1 MGYESKVGISM
12 PEPDYRTMLSLLGEI
27 KNKKQA
33 AKINAKTA
41 DDVINLV
48 TKYADKNDIVEFE
61 DGQKI
66 RYLFW
71 DWQKWYE
78 DFPDVGWLMR
88 YVRNLP
94 DYEYI
99 RVGEELTDIERK
111 YPNEYSAVI
120 DVSRDICLMEW

>member
-12 PEPDYRTMLSLLGEI
+12 PEPDYQAMLSLLGKI
-27 KNKKQA
+27 KNEKQV

-48 TKYADKNDIVEFE
+48 TKYTDKNDIVEFE

-66 RYLFW
+66 RYIFW
-71 DWQKWYE
+71 GWQKWYE

-99 RVGEELTDIERK
+99 RVGEELTDIERE
-111 YPNEYSAVI
+111 YPNEYNAVI

>member
-12 PEPDYRTMLSLLGEI
+12 PEPDYQTMLSLLGEI